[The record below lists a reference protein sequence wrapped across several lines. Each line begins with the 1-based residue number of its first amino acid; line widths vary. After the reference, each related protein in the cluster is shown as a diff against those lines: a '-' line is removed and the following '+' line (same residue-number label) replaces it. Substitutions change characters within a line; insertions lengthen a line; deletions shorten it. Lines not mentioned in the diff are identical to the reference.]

1 MIKVDK
7 VMAGGLV
14 LQDKTRRDSSQ
25 LQESPAAGDR
35 VTISEEGKKR
45 RVMGHVM
52 ACLSGPDPGKK
63 V

>member
-1 MIKVDK
+1 MIKIDK
-7 VMAGGLV
+7 VMAGGFV
-14 LQDKTRRDSSQ
+14 LQNNTKRDSSQ
-25 LQESPAAGDR
+25 VQESPSAGDR

-52 ACLSGPDPGKK
+52 ASLSGTDHRKK

>member
-1 MIKVDK
+1 MIKIDK
-7 VMAGGLV
+7 VMAEGFV
-14 LQDKTRRDSSQ
+14 LQDKTRRDPDQ
-25 LQESPAAGDR
+25 ARESLAAGDK

-52 ACLSGPDPGKK
+52 ACLSGPDHKKK

>member
-1 MIKVDK
+1 MIKIDK
-7 VMAGGLV
+7 VMAGGFV
-14 LQDKTRRDSSQ
+14 LQDKIRRDSGQVS
-25 LQESPAAGDR
+25 ESPAAGDK

-52 ACLSGPDPGKK
+52 ASLSGPDHRKK

>member
-1 MIKVDK
+1 MIKVDR
-7 VMAGGLV
+7 VMAAGFV
-14 LQDKTRRDSSQ
+14 LQDKTGRDPGQ
-25 LQESPAAGDR
+25 AREGLVAGDK

-52 ACLSGPDPGKK
+52 ASISGTDHKKK

>member
-1 MIKVDK
+1 MIKIDK

-14 LQDKTRRDSSQ
+14 LQDKTRRDPGQ
-25 LQESPAAGDR
+25 AHESPAAGDR

-52 ACLSGPDPGKK
+52 ASLSGPDPRKK

>member
-1 MIKVDK
+1 MIKIDK

-14 LQDKTRRDSSQ
+14 LQDNARRESSQ
-25 LQESPAAGDR
+25 AQESPAAGDR

-52 ACLSGPDPGKK
+52 ACLSGADHKKK

>member
-1 MIKVDK
+1 MIKVDR
-7 VMAGGLV
+7 VMAAGFV
-14 LQDKTRRDSSQ
+14 LQDKTGRDSTQ
-25 LQESPAAGDR
+25 AREGLVAGDK

-52 ACLSGPDPGKK
+52 ASISGTDHKKK

>member
-1 MIKVDK
+1 MIKIDK
-7 VMAGGLV
+7 VMAGGFV
-14 LQDKTRRDSSQ
+14 LQNNTRRDSNQ
-25 LQESPAAGDR
+25 AQESHAAGDK

-52 ACLSGPDPGKK
+52 ASLSGPDHRKK

>member
-1 MIKVDK
+1 MIKIDK

-14 LQDKTRRDSSQ
+14 LQDKTRRDPGQ
-25 LQESPAAGDR
+25 VQESHAAGDK

-52 ACLSGPDPGKK
+52 ACLSGADHKKK